1 MKHHRLMNLIVKNLE
16 TPGKRFEVVNK
27 DSDEATIYLYDVID
41 DWYGVSAQAFVK
53 ELNEITAGTINLRI
67 NSPGGDVFAG
77 RAINTALK
85 QHKSKVIAHIDG
97 LAASAATYV
106 ALGANEVRM
115 SDGAFFMIH
124 KGWTYMVGNADD
136 CRTTADLLDKVDQSI
151 ANDYAKKTGIETDEL
166 ISLMAAETWFTAE
179 EAKEKGFVD
188 AVFDGDAVSNA
199 YDLSEFSHAPE
210 KIQQPENQTT
220 VNFKF
225 SGGLTDDDVSRIAA
239 TLRAE
244 LDPEEE
250 PAPTFNARTPY
261 YKKLNRILEQGNA

>member
-1 MKHHRLMNLIVKNLE
+1 MNLIVKNLE

-53 ELNEITAGTINLRI
+53 ELNGITASTINLRI

-106 ALGANEVRM
+106 ALGADEVRM

-136 CRTTADLLDKVDQSI
+136 CRTTAELLDKVDLSI
-151 ANDYAKKTGIETDEL
+151 ANDYAKKTEIATDEL
-166 ISLMAAETWFTAE
+166 IEMMAAETWFTAE

-188 AVFDGDAVSNA
+188 TVFDGDEVSNS
-199 YDLSEFSHAPE
+199 YDLSEFSHTPE
-210 KIQQPENQTT
+210 KIKQPENKA
-220 VNFKF
+220 NIEMSF
-225 SGGLTDDDVSRIAA
+225 SGSLTDSDIERIAA
-239 TLRAE
+239 KLKAE
-244 LDPEEE
+244 LTPEEE
-250 PAPTFNARTPY
+250 PAPAYNARTPY
-261 YKKLNRILEQGNA
+261 YKKLNQILEQGNA